1 MFKSTSILVF
11 SLMLSACSVNLAQT
25 GEPSSM
31 KRVIEKN
38 TAQIYVTKIE
48 LTGGYTLVVSEGP
61 LEPRSIG
68 SVTVKLYR
76 DLSVGDFVSAVS
88 YPRDGT
94 ILTSLLV
101 ENSTSEQ
108 KLSITTITAGSG
120 NYQTSQLICIQGE
133 RLSLC

>member
-1 MFKSTSILVF
+1 MSKSTAILVF
-11 SLMLSACSVNLAQT
+11 SLMLSACSVNIQKTA
-25 GEPSSM
+25 EPSSI
-31 KRVIEKN
+31 KRVSENN
-38 TAQIYVTKIE
+38 TAQIYVTKVE
-48 LTGGYTLVVSEGP
+48 LARGYTLVVSEGP

-94 ILTSLLV
+94 ILTSLLI
-101 ENSTSEQ
+101 EHGTHKQ

-133 RLSLC
+133 KLSLC

>member
-1 MFKSTSILVF
+1 MLKSTSILVF
-11 SLMLSACSVNLAQT
+11 SLMLSACYVNIAQT
-25 GEPSSM
+25 GEPSSI
-31 KRVIEKN
+31 KRVSENKS
-38 TAQIYVTKIE
+38 AQIYVTKVE
-48 LTGGYTLVVSEGP
+48 LARGDTLVVSEGP

-76 DLSVGDFVSAVS
+76 DLTVGDFVSAVS
-88 YPRDGT
+88 YARDGT

-101 ENSTSEQ
+101 EKGTNEQ

>member
-1 MFKSTSILVF
+1 
-11 SLMLSACSVNLAQT
+11 MLSACSVNIAQT
-25 GEPSSM
+25 GEPSSI
-31 KRVIEKN
+31 KRVSENKS
-38 TAQIYVTKIE
+38 AQIYVTKVE
-48 LTGGYTLVVSEGP
+48 LARGYTLVVSEGA

-76 DLSVGDFVSAVS
+76 DLTVGDFVAAVS

-94 ILTSLLV
+94 ILTSLLL
-101 ENSTSEQ
+101 EKGTNEQ